1 MAEQPVSLDLG
12 PESIPETL
20 PILPLHDI
28 VLFPKMVLPLVVM
41 ENQSI
46 KLIDQAMAKDR
57 LIGLFSSKTQTE
69 DAEEKSSRYS
79 PENLYAVGTSAVILK
94 MAKADENKA
103 QLMVQGISRIKVKK
117 FIVNKSYLQ
126 AKVFPLDEKKG
137 KAKESKALTANLL
150 ELYNRI
156 VALSPGL
163 PGDIGNMAKSIEDP
177 GILADMITSTIN
189 SENREKQ
196 KILYSQHRYD
206 D

>member
-57 LIGLFSSKTQTE
+57 LIGLFSSKTQAE
-69 DAEEKSSRYS
+69 DTEEKSSRYS

-103 QLMVQGISRIKVKK
+103 QLMVQGISRIKVKE

-137 KAKESKALTANLL
+137 RAKE
-150 ELYNRI
+150 
-156 VALSPGL
+156 
-163 PGDIGNMAKSIEDP
+163 
-177 GILADMITSTIN
+177 
-189 SENREKQ
+189 
-196 KILYSQHRYD
+196 
-206 D
+206 